1 VKSSQIPPSTTSLP
15 PSPQDEAA
23 ARSTRYL
30 LLMGLRIVCIILM
43 VVIQPFGWYTW
54 VFGLGAVFLPYIAV
68 VLANVSSN
76 VGGATAENPELAL
89 TAAPTVVIPDAEP
102 SGPTVLRIEETRP
115 INPPAATGT

>member
-1 VKSSQIPPSTTSLP
+1 MKSSQIPPSTTSLP
-15 PSPQDEAA
+15 PSPHDEAA

-30 LLMGLRIVCIILM
+30 MLMGLRIVCVTLM

-54 VFGLGAVFLPYIAV
+54 VLGLGAVFLPYVAV

-76 VGGATAENPELAL
+76 VASTRAENPELAL
-89 TAAPTVVIPDAEP
+89 TAAPTVIVPDEEP
-102 SGPTVLRIEETRP
+102 TGPTVLRIEETRP